1 MSEAQ
6 AALAPITPREMTLR
20 PQPRLSERAGRFVR
34 QQPIGVLGIIIIV
47 IVVITAVFSPQI
59 SPYDPTSQKFR
70 RLLPPS
76 QANLLGTDE
85 LGRDTFSRIV
95 YGSRISLQVGIIA
108 VSLALSIGVTLGVI
122 SGYIGGTFDNLVM
135 RVVDLLFAFPGL
147 VLAIV
152 IAGLLGPSI
161 TNAMIAIGIIYAPT
175 YARVARGSVLTVKN
189 ELYLEAARLTGG
201 GHFHI
206 IRKHIAPNILAPLV
220 VLTTLS
226 MSTAIL
232 TEAALS
238 FLGLGT
244 QPPDPAWG
252 KMLSDGRRFMEI
264 APWVTV
270 FPGIAI
276 VIAVLGFNLLGDGL
290 RDALDPRLKE

>member
-1 MSEAQ
+1 MSQ
-6 AALAPITPREMTLR
+6 APLTLSPIAPEMTLR
-20 PQPRLSERAGRFVR
+20 PPPRFSERVGRFVR
-34 QQPIGVLGIIIIV
+34 RQPIGVLGIVIILL
-47 IVVITAVFSPQI
+47 VVFIAVFAPQI
-59 SPYDPTSQKFR
+59 APYSPTSQKFK
-70 RLLPPS
+70 RLVPPG
-76 QANLLGTDE
+76 QVNLLGTDE

-95 YGSRISLQVGIIA
+95 YGSRISLQVGVIA
-108 VSLALSIGVTLGVI
+108 VTLSLALGVTLGVLA
-122 SGYIGGTFDNLVM
+122 GYIGGTFDNLSM

-161 TNAMIAIGIIYAPT
+161 TNAMIAIGIINAPT

-189 ELYLEAARLTGG
+189 ELYLEAAQLTGG
-201 GHFHI
+201 GHWHI
-206 IRKHIAPNILAPLV
+206 IRKHILPNILAPLL

-244 QPPDPAWG
+244 QPPDPSWG
-252 KMLSDGRRFMEI
+252 KMLSDGRVFMEI

-270 FPGIAI
+270 FPGVAI

>member
-6 AALAPITPREMTLR
+6 LTLSLAAREMALR
-20 PQPRLSERAGRFVR
+20 PPPRLSQRIGRFIR
-34 QQPIGVLGIIIIV
+34 QQPIGVVGILIILL
-47 IVVITAVFSPQI
+47 VVITAIFAPQI
-59 SPYDPTSQKFR
+59 APYNPTAQKFR
-70 RLLPPS
+70 RLQAPS
-76 QANLLGTDE
+76 AANWVGTDE
-85 LGRDTFSRIV
+85 LGRDVFSRIV
-95 YGSRISLQVGIIA
+95 FGSRISLQVGIIA
-108 VSLALSIGVTLGVI
+108 VSLALSIGVTIGVLA
-122 SGYIGGTFDNLVM
+122 GYIGGTFDNTVM

-175 YARVARGSVLTVKN
+175 YARVARGSVLQVNN

-252 KMLSDGRRFMEI
+252 KMLSDGRVFMEI
-264 APWVTV
+264 APWVAI
-270 FPGIAI
+270 FPGVAI

-290 RDALDPRLKE
+290 RDALDPRLRE